1 MKKQTCEFIEATT
14 LIPNNWT
21 NWFWGLISESAPF
34 SWGDNNRSLVCCCDF
49 LEHVKNMIDIDDL
62 IEDGCKITQE
72 EYDEFCEKL
81 ESLGTTYIDLE
92 N

>member
-1 MKKQTCEFIEATT
+1 
-14 LIPNNWT
+14 
-21 NWFWGLISESAPF
+21 
-34 SWGDNNRSLVCCCDF
+34 
-49 LEHVKNMIDIDDL
+49 MIDIDDL